1 MPFRPPVRFGRETAF
16 AMVAEDVSG
25 DAIEAPRCG
34 CPACMGALGGREAA
48 IFIGG
53 ETAFNTK
60 PILSWDAAAATLT
73 RGGYTWSPVLG
84 QGVTVTYAY
93 RADAPGTMPE
103 GVDGFSRFSAAQIA
117 ASEAALQLWA
127 DVANITFVRVGVGT
141 TGDSAYSNQASI
153 LFSNY
158 TTKEDEAAGF
168 AYLPSPGATGFNSFA
183 GDIWIDSTQP
193 GALNPVFGE
202 YAPHVLLHEIGH
214 AIGLRHPS
222 DYDGGTPTYGEDA
235 EYFQDARPFT
245 VMSYF
250 GSGNV
255 GGVLGIF
262 SVGPQLHDIAAAQRL
277 YGANANTRSGDTIYG
292 FNSNTGREHSTI
304 TSPEQTVVFAIWD
317 GGGNDTLDLSGYSQN
332 AEIDLRPEGL
342 SSAGPTASGPAKYN
356 IGIARGVIIEN
367 AIGGSGADTF
377 IGNVAANT
385 FRGNAG
391 ADTMDGG
398 FGVDSSIYAG
408 ASTSASWVRA
418 PSGSWTVTSGSDG
431 SDTVLSVERLVFSDR
446 SVVLDLAQQTFSG
459 DGTSDILWR
468 RVDGVVATWGM
479 LGVTQTSASVLGGV
493 GLEWSVGGTGDFNG
507 DGRDDILW
515 RSTGGLLSF
524 WEGADSTLGRFVAS
538 VPTQWNVAG
547 IGDFNFDGRD
557 DFLWR
562 SATGDVA
569 VWTMNGAAAQ
579 GQSYLGS
586 AGLEWD
592 IVGVADFNGDGR
604 DEILWRRDDGAIAQ
618 WLTDGAQLTGAV
630 FLGGV
635 ATSWHVAGTGDFD
648 GDGRADILWRN
659 DDGGLAI
666 WAMDGA
672 TLKSASFLGG
682 VGSEWDVADV
692 GDYSGDGRDDILWR
706 SDTGL
711 LAVWTMNG
719 LVVGAQQVWGQVSTD
734 WSIV

>member
-1 MPFRPPVRFGRETAF
+1 VFTTMTYNDGWPGGPAGTAP
-16 AMVAEDVSG
+16 SNNYG
-25 DAIEAPRCG
+25 SQ
-34 CPACMGALGGREAA
+34 MGPMAL
-48 IFIGG
+48 
-53 ETAFNTK
+53 
-60 PILSWDAAAATLT
+60 D
-73 RGGYTWSPVLG
+73 
-84 QGVTVTYAY
+84 
-93 RADAPGTMPE
+93 
-103 GVDGFSRFSAAQIA
+103 IA
-117 ASEAALQLWA
+117 LLQLKYG
-127 DVANITFVRVGVGT
+127 ANMNFNAGDNTYVLPDANGVGT
-141 TGDSAYSNQASI
+141 GY
-153 LFSNY
+153 
-158 TTKEDEAAGF
+158 
-168 AYLPSPGATGFNSFA
+168 
-183 GDIWIDSTQP
+183 
-193 GALNPVFGE
+193 
-202 YAPHVLLHEIGH
+202 
-214 AIGLRHPS
+214 
-222 DYDGGTPTYGEDA
+222 YG
-235 EYFQDARPFT
+235 
-245 VMSYF
+245 
-250 GSGNV
+250 
-255 GGVLGIF
+255 
-262 SVGPQLHDIAAAQRL
+262 
-277 YGANANTRSGDTIYG
+277 
-292 FNSNTGREHSTI
+292 
-304 TSPEQTVVFAIWD
+304 IWD
-317 GGGNDTLDLSGYSQN
+317 AGGNDTISYGGSRN
-332 AEIDLRPEGL
+332 ATIDLRPATIL
-342 SSAGPTASGPAKYN
+342 SEIGGGGYVSFASGVF
-356 IGIARGVIIEN
+356 GGVTIARGVIIEN